1 MLAIN
6 QLAWL
11 AEAPICGV
19 SGSAE
24 SEATVPSGV
33 ALGLQ
38 AALWHGGGG
47 GGTKP
52 GGFIPN
58 GEKGKHGARSAPGR
72 ERQPAE
78 SLPGP

>member
-47 GGTKP
+47 GG
-52 GGFIPN
+52 
-58 GEKGKHGARSAPGR
+58 H
-72 ERQPAE
+72 
-78 SLPGP
+78 